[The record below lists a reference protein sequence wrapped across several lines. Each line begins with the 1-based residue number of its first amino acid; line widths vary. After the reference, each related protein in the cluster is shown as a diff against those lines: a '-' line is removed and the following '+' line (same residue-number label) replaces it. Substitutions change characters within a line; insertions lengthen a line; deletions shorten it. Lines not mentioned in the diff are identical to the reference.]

1 MAAPIDLPTGKSS
14 RPGQMCYNLTMRPKN
29 GPNGR
34 AARTFIDA
42 ARRAQI
48 VAAAI
53 ETIAEV
59 GYGHAS
65 LARIAERLGISKG
78 VISYHFAGK
87 EELVREVIAE
97 VYAAAGVFI
106 GPRMEA
112 ASSAAARLAAYIEA
126 EIDFLRAYPA
136 HLRAAV
142 EIFSNFRTS
151 EGKLHYDGASEEE
164 PRLALVEAILQSGQ
178 ESGEFRSFSTRV
190 MSIAIVGAIDGVL
203 IQWVANPDL
212 DLKAYACE
220 LVSVFDQATQSLGV
234 EALPPGDH
242 PARGE

>member
-1 MAAPIDLPTGKSS
+1 
-14 RPGQMCYNLTMRPKN
+14 MCYNLTMRSKN
-29 GPNGR
+29 GPDGQ
-34 AARTFIDA
+34 APRTFIDA

-53 ETIAEV
+53 ETIADV

-65 LARIAERLGISKG
+65 LARIAERLSISKG

-106 GPRMEA
+106 GPRIEA
-112 ASSAAARLAAYIEA
+112 ALSAPAKLAAYIEA
-126 EIDFLRAYPA
+126 EIEFLRAYPA

-142 EIFSNFRTS
+142 EIFSNFRTP
-151 EGKLHYDGASEEE
+151 EGRLHYNGASEEE
-164 PRLALVEAILQSGQ
+164 PRLALVEAILQAGQ
-178 ESGEFRSFSTRV
+178 ESGEFRPFSVRV
-190 MSIAIVGAIDGVL
+190 MSVAIVGAIDGVL
-203 IQWVANPDL
+203 IQWVANSDL

-220 LVSVFDQATQSLGV
+220 LVSIFDRATGSPGV
-234 EALPPGDH
+234 GTLPSGDR